1 MEQDNTGRINSICY
15 LRVLAMVFILLCH
28 FNAENEHEI
37 IRATA
42 QFFNI
47 GVQIFFVVS
56 GFLAGKHLIQKISWR
71 RWYFK
76 RLKRIYIPYE
86 LFLIFLAI
94 FTVRVGM
101 SLLNINWLLLA
112 FGLQGTNVGVL
123 GAEQTWFISSLLI
136 CYLLTPAINGLY
148 EQITNKYLF
157 LIVVLVFPLVLLM
170 LREVWAFTLLSPLS
184 EYAIGIYLGKNNIEN
199 KLANKRLPMMML
211 LLVMAFSFRVAGRV

>member
-1 MEQDNTGRINSICY
+1 MISGPFRGQRLNTLGGHMEVIKK
-15 LRVLAMVFILLCH
+15 RVNKFGTRSVKQISPKLL
-28 FNAENEHEI
+28 
-37 IRATA
+37 T
-42 QFFNI
+42 
-47 GVQIFFVVS
+47 
-56 GFLAGKHLIQKISWR
+56 LISPKMFTLISPRTSWR